1 MNKKMG
7 AESTFDRIMKN
18 KKRREKFEKGYN
30 KSLISEFILEAMEE
44 NHISVRKLAEKAN
57 VSPAIIQNLRTGK
70 TINITLK
77 KLNNITNALGYR
89 VLIEKAN

>member
-7 AESTFDRIMKN
+7 AESTFDRLMKN
-18 KKRREKFEKGYN
+18 KKRRENFEKGYN
-30 KSLISEFILEAMEE
+30 KFLISEFILEAMEE